1 MGQFLGSANGTDFGP
16 DLRTRTV
23 HIHFFASIPVLQVLH
38 FYVSV
43 CISMRARARLHAG
56 ARATAQTPVPGR
68 ARLRAQL
75 GAHPSRAN
83 IRNVS
88 ASSFGTAAPRRRAR
102 TGRSRNW
109 CDRNLFL
116 VSPKL
121 IFRKKLDPV
130 FGIRN

>member
-1 MGQFLGSANGTDFGP
+1 MAQFLGSANGTDFGP

-23 HIHFFASIPVLQVLH
+23 RIHFFFASIPVLQVLH
-38 FYVSV
+38 LYVSV
-43 CISMRARARLHAG
+43 CICMRARARLHAG
-56 ARATAQTPVPGR
+56 ARASAQTPGRGR

-88 ASSFGTAAPRRRAR
+88 ASSFAPPRHVRER
-102 TGRSRNW
+102 TGRGRNW

-121 IFRKKLDPV
+121 IFGKKLDPV
-130 FGIRN
+130 FGVRN